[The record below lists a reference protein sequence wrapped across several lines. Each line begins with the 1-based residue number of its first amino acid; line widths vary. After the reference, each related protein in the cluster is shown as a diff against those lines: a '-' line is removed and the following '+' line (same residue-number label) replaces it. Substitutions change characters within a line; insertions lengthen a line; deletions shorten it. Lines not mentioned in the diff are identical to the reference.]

1 MKKIFTLVLM
11 LAQLFMYGQGK
22 PYYHEIPPYPTSY
35 TAANVAARMVDGLGF
50 RYYWATEGLTETD
63 LSYKPSQ
70 EARTTLETLEHILG
84 LTTVL
89 NNAVKKHPTISDPNP
104 PKLSFADMRKKTLL
118 NIQEASEILKGD
130 QADLNDFP
138 MIFENPNSKREY
150 PYWNLINGPV
160 EDAIWHVGQVVSFRR
175 ASGNPFPEGVSVLQG
190 TKNK

>member
-1 MKKIFTLVLM
+1 MRYHPIRLLIPQQMLQPGWLM
-11 LAQLFMYGQGK
+11 G
-22 PYYHEIPPYPTSY
+22 
-35 TAANVAARMVDGLGF
+35 
-50 RYYWATEGLTETD
+50 WAF
-63 LSYKPSQ
+63 
-70 EARTTLETLEHILG
+70 A
-84 LTTVL
+84 TTVL

-138 MIFENPNSKREY
+138 MIFENTNSKREY

>member
-1 MKKIFTLVLM
+1 M

-89 NNAVKKHPTISDPNP
+89 NNAVKKHSTISDLNP
-104 PKLSFADMRKKTLL
+104 PAVRAPRCRGPLGRPVA
-118 NIQEASEILKGD
+118 
-130 QADLNDFP
+130 ADLL
-138 MIFENPNSKREY
+138 RRR
-150 PYWNLINGPV
+150 PYHPDLDRDGAAAVLPLVLAGVQPDDGVAAVLAAPQPGP
-160 EDAIWHVGQVVSFRR
+160 HHHR
-175 ASGNPFPEGVSVLQG
+175 AGPSVPG
-190 TKNK
+190 YTSCV